1 MIVFAQTYLQSLVED
16 DLLSL
21 QTNVLG
27 PLDESGQVTLGR
39 DISTDSERLGSLLEK
54 GVLGRLGG
62 LLGSV

>member
-1 MIVFAQTYLQSLVED
+1 MRSKTHLQSLVED

-21 QTNVLG
+21 QTDVLG

-39 DISTDSERLGSLLEK
+39 DITSDSERLGSLLEK

-62 LLGSV
+62 LLGAV

>member
-1 MIVFAQTYLQSLVED
+1 MHSKTHLQSLVED

-21 QTNVLG
+21 QTDVLG

-39 DISTDSERLGSLLEK
+39 DITSDSERLGSLLEK

-62 LLGSV
+62 LLGAV